1 MEHYTITSTAKS
13 VNYLQKIEKTFIA
26 TLHVG
31 VLLKF
36 FEIEAANY
44 ILMISAAGL
53 AIAFFISAY
62 KPHIIYK
69 SEQEAK
75 EHEPLGTLDLISLM
89 IIPKV
94 LWLSAGISTLAMF
107 IFMLKLGNE
116 GYLNLAAAGG
126 TAIIISLLI
135 LVIAFA
141 SGVKKMKSIL
151 PLLIRAIPALIVDCF
166 LLFPL

>member
-1 MEHYTITSTAKS
+1 MEQNTITSTAKS

-26 TLHVG
+26 TLHIG

-36 FEIEAANY
+36 FGIEVANY
-44 ILMISAAGL
+44 ILMISTTGL
-53 AIAFFISAY
+53 AIAFFISAF
-62 KPHIIYK
+62 KPHVIYK
-69 SEQEAK
+69 SEQETK
-75 EHEPLGTLDLISLM
+75 EHQPLGMLHLVSLV

-107 IFMLKLGNE
+107 IFILKLGNE
-116 GYLNLAAAGG
+116 GYLTLAAAGG
-126 TAIIISLLI
+126 TAIISSLFI

-151 PLLIRAIPALIVDCF
+151 PLLIRAIPALMVDYF